1 MAQEVI
7 QMDDKADA
15 AYLKAKEFYTDK
27 LAAKLEDPGS
37 LVNLLLVGKYLE
49 RMCDHAGNIARWV
62 LYQKSGIL
70 ETEE

>member
-7 QMDDKADA
+7 GTDDKADA
-15 AYLKAKEFYTDK
+15 AYLKTKEFYTDK
-27 LAAKLEDPGS
+27 LAAKVDDPGN

-49 RMCDHAGNIARWV
+49 RICDHAGNIAHWV

-70 ETEE
+70 HCR